1 MLVVLFL
8 IGFLAIINNAKMNI
22 LVKKIGFV
30 G

>member
-8 IGFLAIINNAKMNI
+8 TGFLAIINNAKVNI
-22 LVKKIGFV
+22 LDKKIGFV